1 MVEAALIFFFVLM
14 APAIFAL
21 VAAVAAASLAMVFNV
36 ETRDA
41 VRGASGL
48 ACRLP
53 GSRWRTNKLEKRLRQ
68 LDVYEG
74 QLKRELQSL
83 PRDHPNRPLTEGY
96 VEQVQI
102 LRRVTLEEM
111 HHATMKRIDEGMKG
125 ML

>member
-1 MVEAALIFFFVLM
+1 M
-14 APAIFAL
+14 
-21 VAAVAAASLAMVFNV
+21 AMVFNG
-36 ETRDA
+36 EPRDA

-48 ACRLP
+48 AARLP

-74 QLKRELQSL
+74 QLKWELQSL
-83 PRDHPNRPLTEGY
+83 PRDHPNRPLAEGY
-96 VEQVQI
+96 AEQVQI
-102 LRRVTLEEM
+102 LRRVTLEEV